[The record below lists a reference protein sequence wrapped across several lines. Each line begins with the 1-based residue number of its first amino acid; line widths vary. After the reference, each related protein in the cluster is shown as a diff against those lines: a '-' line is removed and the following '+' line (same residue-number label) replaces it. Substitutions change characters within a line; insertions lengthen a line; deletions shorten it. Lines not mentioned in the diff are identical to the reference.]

1 MVDKADVDAFFKK
14 FEAETG
20 GYGLTSA
27 QVANIVE
34 LWTNFSS
41 NPSKNS
47 VTVAELVEGI
57 EAMRMD
63 VSKEVPD
70 ITNSD
75 QDAKGDNTNSREKNF
90 ETNITWNTGSFK
102 AKGNYRTREEVL
114 SEMMD
119 KYEPVLMKANEIRGI
134 TEAELRSFADRKGYD
149 VLALAYSNEKNK
161 ETMEKA
167 AGILV
172 RREANTKIDGEP
184 RFIRTFHMI
193 VDKEYSIAG
202 VLDRKNDIHHISL
215 YLHHGDKKS
224 EERLRGAIGAIKEE
238 LKVFPQTNDEE
249 ILKNKRIIISGD
261 LNCDIRTVE
270 SVCSDFAVEN
280 NFVFLQDAL
289 YYKWYTHMEES
300 DKLVKLLKTKIDYVL
315 CSKNVLTMMKIHK
328 PFLVEYDHYIILED
342 IYHQNHGFNHPYC
355 DNPKCDSK
363 CEVGRIRLPMMS
375 QQETQKILEQLV
387 ESFEE
392 KEKEQQPGS
401 STTISQYYQDF
412 ESEICNRFL
421 APIPERFGLKTLTRV
436 LCEKVFRDES
446 ISTTFGNLN
455 INKLNFICATVVRL
469 EQDNINDNILNDG
482 DFEEKG
488 NVVKY
493 KIQVARNNAKRSSP
507 ASEQSPGP
515 SRPAPIGNQTPTS
528 SRVKKPEV
536 EEEGDD

>member
-1 MVDKADVDAFFKK
+1 
-14 FEAETG
+14 
-20 GYGLTSA
+20 
-27 QVANIVE
+27 
-34 LWTNFSS
+34 
-41 NPSKNS
+41 
-47 VTVAELVEGI
+47 
-57 EAMRMD
+57 
-63 VSKEVPD
+63 
-70 ITNSD
+70 
-75 QDAKGDNTNSREKNF
+75 
-90 ETNITWNTGSFK
+90 
-102 AKGNYRTREEVL
+102 
-114 SEMMD
+114 MMD

-249 ILKNKRIIISGD
+249 ILKNKR
-261 LNCDIRTVE
+261 
-270 SVCSDFAVEN
+270 
-280 NFVFLQDAL
+280 
-289 YYKWYTHMEES
+289 
-300 DKLVKLLKTKIDYVL
+300 
-315 CSKNVLTMMKIHK
+315 
-328 PFLVEYDHYIILED
+328 
-342 IYHQNHGFNHPYC
+342 NHGFNHPYC

-363 CEVGRIRLPMMS
+363 CEVGRIRLPMLS
-375 QQETQKILEQLV
+375 PSKRKRKNNNLAVQQLFLNTIKTSNQK
-387 ESFEE
+387 
-392 KEKEQQPGS
+392 
-401 STTISQYYQDF
+401 
-412 ESEICNRFL
+412 
-421 APIPERFGLKTLTRV
+421 
-436 LCEKVFRDES
+436 
-446 ISTTFGNLN
+446 
-455 INKLNFICATVVRL
+455 TVVRL